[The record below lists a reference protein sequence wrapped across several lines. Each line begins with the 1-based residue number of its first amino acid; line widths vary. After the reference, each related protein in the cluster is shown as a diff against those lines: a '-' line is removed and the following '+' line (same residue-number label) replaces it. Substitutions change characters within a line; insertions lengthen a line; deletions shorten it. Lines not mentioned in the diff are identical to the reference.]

1 MAMATD
7 SSGSRHRQCH
17 PPAHATLEVA
27 PLAPTPCSAGL
38 QTMLGEES
46 SSKMCFQHR
55 NMIKSKPFCDKLFH
69 CSQIFCIW
77 KVCRLLNFWAGRWFS
92 RFLLGSGELMDVQS
106 GPSQSNHI
114 LTQLGLAITLAKQI
128 IFHILLTSRFH
139 SFYALSFFL
148 SKSTLKPIIQEFLHR
163 PQNQQTPKIVLRFVF

>member
-1 MAMATD
+1 MMAMETD
-7 SSGSRHRQCH
+7 SSGSRHCQCH
-17 PPAHATLEVA
+17 PAAHASLEA
-27 PLAPTPCSAGL
+27 PLAPTPCSAEL
-38 QTMLGEES
+38 QTMSGEES

-92 RFLLGSGELMDVQS
+92 RFLPGSGELMDVQS

-163 PQNQQTPKIVLRFVF
+163 PQNQQTPKSVLVF